1 MNSRLS
7 LKELIFTGLGR
18 REQTRKLEKTV
29 TEVGK
34 KIWRSFIRKSPPPQ
48 MIILLTREY
57 FRNLNVDYK

>member
-7 LKELIFTGLGR
+7 LKELVFTGLGR
-18 REQTRKLEKTV
+18 REQTQKLEKTV

-34 KIWRSFIRKSPPPQ
+34 KIWRSFIRKSPPQ

-57 FRNLNVDYK
+57 LRNLNVDYK